1 MTVRDAIKETRF
13 EHGDVEYRTFSPTH
27 DEIWIGTALYDG
39 SNLIPYD
46 RDSYSLDDKID
57 RFEVKHPEG
66 INDYLIVWYESHWI
80 KA

>member
-13 EHGDVEYRTFSPTH
+13 EHGDVEYRTYDPTH
-27 DEIWIGTALYDG
+27 DEIWIGSALYDG
-39 SNLIPYD
+39 INLVPYD

-57 RFEVKHPEG
+57 RFEVKHSEG

-80 KA
+80 RA